1 MFSIYPQANLALFSV
16 SVVSDIAVFVPKRD
30 VKLQLTNSQKV
41 GNENKVRETLYEQ
54 LCMFCLKWKFD
65 QLIYSMQRTARDVID
80 CVCGDH
86 FEQPGI
92 PGKLVEWENGREM
105 SKNSQRM

>member
-1 MFSIYPQANLALFSV
+1 
-16 SVVSDIAVFVPKRD
+16 
-30 VKLQLTNSQKV
+30 
-41 GNENKVRETLYEQ
+41 
-54 LCMFCLKWKFD
+54 MFCLKWKFD